1 VGVSPATAS
10 SSVWNNAK
18 RVRGT
23 TDVLGSVSRMAT
35 SVVSGD
41 STGLVAAERPR
52 DRTTK
57 EEKNFI
63 FSMVVVDG
71 ESVDE

>member
-1 VGVSPATAS
+1 
-10 SSVWNNAK
+10 
-18 RVRGT
+18 
-23 TDVLGSVSRMAT
+23 MAT
-35 SVVSGD
+35 CVVSGD
-41 STGLVAAERPR
+41 GTGLVAAERPR

-71 ESVDE
+71 EGVDE